1 MQFVRKAL
9 LVLVGVAFPA
19 LLFATAFDFGVLHVV
34 GSPTPVKKILSD
46 SGIYNSVVGSALDQA
61 KKSSTG
67 GSEVSL
73 TDPLIKKA
81 AEDSF
86 SPQVVKDS
94 TEKVIDGVYDWLDGK
109 SAQPD
114 FNVDLSSVKSSF
126 AENAAGAAKFRAE
139 SLPACTALP
148 DTTDPL
154 SITCLPQGVTPAQVA
169 DQVKNNV
176 LTGQGFLEHPNITAS
191 SVKSEGSDQSVFD
204 NKLKDTPKQYQRVK
218 KTPFI
223 LATLTVAAILAIIFL
238 SVTRRKGLRH
248 VGVTMSVV
256 GAFMLL
262 FAWGLNRVA
271 VHNAIPKISMD
282 NKVLQSNVQHL
293 ATDLVHSV
301 DKNYWVFGAIYL
313 GLGVLAILIAMLLG
327 RGGNNKKSSKPPAPA
342 SDTPAPAAASPAR
355 KAPQKPK
362 STPRIQG

>member
-86 SPQVVKDS
+86 SPQVVQSS
-94 TEKVIDGVYDWLDGK
+94 TEKVIDGIYDWLDGK
-109 SAQPD
+109 TAQPD
-114 FNVDLSSVKSSF
+114 FNVDLANVKTTF
-126 AENAAGAAKFRAE
+126 AQKVGQAAQTKAAT
-139 SLPACTALP
+139 LPACTTP
-148 DTTDPL
+148 PTTTDPFTA
-154 SITCLPQGVTPAQVA
+154 TCLPPGVTPAHVGEQA
-169 DQVKNNV
+169 KNDV
-176 LTGQGFLEHPNITAS
+176 LGGQGFLEHPNITAS
-191 SVKSEGSDQSVFD
+191 SVKSEGSNQSVFD

>member
-9 LVLVGVAFPA
+9 LVLVGTALPI

-46 SGIYNSVVGSALDQA
+46 SGIYNSVVSSALDQA

-73 TDPLIKKA
+73 TDPSIKKA

-86 SPQVVKDS
+86 NPQVIQGS

-109 SAQPD
+109 TTQPD
-114 FNVDLSSVKSSF
+114 FNVDLSKVKTTF
-126 AENAAGAAKFRAE
+126 AQKVGQAAQTKAAT
-139 SLPACTALP
+139 LPACTTP
-148 DTTDPL
+148 PTTADPFAA
-154 SITCLPQGVTPAQVA
+154 TCLPPGVTPAQVGEQA
-169 DQVKNNV
+169 KNDV
-176 LTGQGFLEHPNITAS
+176 LSGQGFLEHPNITAS
-191 SVKSEGSDQSVFD
+191 SVKSSGNNQSVFD
-204 NKLKDTPKQYQRVK
+204 DKLKDTPKQYQRFK
-218 KTPFI
+218 KTPLI
-223 LATLTVAAILAIIFL
+223 LAVLTVLAILAIIFL
-238 SVTRRKGLRH
+238 SVTRRRGLRH
-248 VGVTMSVV
+248 VGITMSVV
-256 GAFMLL
+256 GIFMLL

-313 GLGVLAILIAMLLG
+313 GLGVLAILIATLLG
-327 RGGNNKKSSKPPAPA
+327 RSGNNKKPSKPTTPAPEA
-342 SDTPAPAAASPAR
+342 PAPAASSPAR

-362 STPRIQG
+362 SAPRIQG